1 MASLVVIDGPEKGKS
16 FALGQS
22 NLVMIGRDHSCTF
35 QIMDPRLSRLHLQ
48 IKLLEAGD
56 RHAAIDFQS
65 SNGVF
70 VNESRI
76 TAETPLT
83 AGDLI
88 RIGDTVLVYSAEN
101 DPRAVSIDEQLR
113 RLRQGAMTT
122 QLGQ

>member
-16 FALGQS
+16 FALGAS

-35 QIMDPRLSRLHLQ
+35 QIMDPRLSRVHLQ
-48 IKLLEAGD
+48 IKLLEGPD

-70 VNESRI
+70 VNDSRI
-76 TAETPLT
+76 SAETPLA

-101 DPRAVSIDEQLR
+101 DPQADSIEEHLR
-113 RLRQGAMTT
+113 RMRQGAMTT
-122 QLGQ
+122 QLGE